1 MKILETRVDSYD
13 IEELACKV
21 LGLDYDKIDAD
32 TEIIEDKINEEFFID
47 LETFQRIVER
57 LMPLVE
63 KQKSGLTNKI
73 LKGFADIENGTW
85 LVKTE
90 VSN

>member
-32 TEIIEDKINEEFFID
+32 TEKIEDKINEEFFID

-63 KQKSGLTNKI
+63 KQKSDLTSTM
-73 LKGFADIENGTW
+73 LKGFADIENRTW